1 MGSASNAWLTDA
13 LAGISAATQA
23 LGLLEPVTHEAWI
36 GHKPGGYAEPD
47 FAVPVT
53 RLALVQEGTNQQRT
67 PEGKEIT
74 VRACISFL
82 DPIPAN
88 GAVGRREPVDPRDRI
103 TLRSGLTGPI
113 VDAPG
118 SVIDTETGRRVISVF
133 WLK

>member
-1 MGSASNAWLTDA
+1 MASNAWLTEA
-13 LAGISAATQA
+13 LAGVSVATQA
-23 LGLLEPVTHEAWI
+23 LGLLEPITHEAWI

-53 RLALVQEGTNQQRT
+53 RLALVQEGTNQKRT
-67 PEGKEIT
+67 LGGDVIT

-82 DPIPAN
+82 DPIAPN
-88 GAVGRREPVDPRDRI
+88 GAEGRREPVDPRDRI

-118 SVIDTETGRRVISVF
+118 SVIDTETGRRVLSVF
-133 WLK
+133 WMK